1 MSKLAAAGLSSTVAG
16 PAPAGAHR
24 ERVAGERVGPPN
36 GLVEVGRPLRGGQA
50 GRPEGRLEG
59 RPGLADQDRGDR
71 ALGRDRGEA
80 RQVDALV
87 PAAGDEHDRRLEG
100 AQRGDHRVGLGPL
113 RIVDEA
119 HAVDQRDRFEPVLHA
134 AEGGRRR
141 ADRVR
146 CDAEGERHRD
156 RGQRVRHVVRA
167 RDGQLG
173 GRHDPLGGRGR
184 RPAATRQRQ
193 ALDPVGDDP
202 AVDDAEPAGQR
213 HGRAGTG
220 SSAPGRAAA
229 YAATIGSSALST
241 SAPSGS
247 TSSASRR
254 LTRR

>member
-16 PAPAGAHR
+16 PAAAGADR

-71 ALGRDRGEA
+71 ALGHDRGEA

-113 RIVDEA
+113 RVVDEA
-119 HAVDQRDRFEPVLHA
+119 HAVDQATGSSRCSTPLKA
-134 AEGGRRR
+134 AAAARIASGSTPNASATATAASAFDTLCAPGMASSAVGMIRPSAGSSTPPPPASGQALDAGRRR
-141 ADRVR
+141 SSRR
-146 CDAEGERHRD
+146 RR
-156 RGQRVRHVVRA
+156 RA
-167 RDGQLG
+167 R
-173 GRHDPLGGRGR
+173 R
-184 RPAATRQRQ
+184 AAAR
-193 ALDPVGDDP
+193 
-202 AVDDAEPAGQR
+202 
-213 HGRAGTG
+213 RAGTG
-220 SSAPGRAAA
+220 SSAPGRRSA